1 MSTKGHHAAYSGL
14 RGHSTGKH
22 YPWSIVGI
30 GGHPGTRWACWHL
43 IDGGYLSAERDHV
56 GWLPA
61 EDEKLAHS
69 FKTYE
74 EAERALDIITKQ
86 RS

>member
-30 GGHPGTRWACWHL
+30 GGHPGTRWACWNL
-43 IDGGYLSAERDHV
+43 ITGKPLRTLAHIWDGKTDPLDCTFRSYAAAERFLDK
-56 GWLPA
+56 LL
-61 EDEKLAHS
+61 EKDS
-69 FKTYE
+69 
-74 EAERALDIITKQ
+74 
-86 RS
+86 